1 MRSISMNDIF
11 IEGRCYP
18 IVDKQKADEMEE
30 LDEIKLGMQRLY
42 EAFALGRED
51 AVEMTKVWLADRL
64 GRCVP

>member
-1 MRSISMNDIF
+1 MGTIGTHELF
-11 IEGRCYP
+11 EWLCYP
-18 IVDKQKADEMEE
+18 VVDMQKADEIEE

-51 AVEMTKVWLADRL
+51 AVEMTKVWLADQL